1 MARYID
7 VRAILEERFKGSSYN
22 TIASTL
28 QCSKHS
34 VKDVIETAQ
43 VKGIVSRETI
53 PDVTDKELYKL
64 FFPDRNVQDEGIGE
78 VNYKK
83 VHKELSRKG
92 VTLEI
97 LHDEYVKDCG
107 EKGLISISYSSFT
120 RGYSAFTKK
129 KGYVSHLIHK
139 PGDRIE
145 VDWAGPT
152 LKYFDIRKGVYVT
165 VYLFVSDLVS
175 SRLVYIEPTLDM
187 KEMTWLQCNVNMY
200 NYYGGVTR
208 LIVCDN
214 LKTGVVQHPKEGDI
228 ILTWYY
234 ERLAEHYGTGI
245 VPCEVKK
252 PRQKNS
258 VENSVYEA
266 TMEIIGRLR
275 NIEFLSFDEV
285 KRAVA
290 EKVEEINNSPFE
302 HRTGTRRSNYE
313 EFEKPL
319 LKPLPV
325 VPFDIGTPYYNK
337 TVQPNSHVFVEKNWY
352 SFPYRYGAK
361 KVNAVVTAT
370 EVILYYEHMPPKRHL
385 KVIGGHAY
393 QYVTDIDDLPKAND
407 WREWGPDRFL
417 DWATEVGPSTLEVIK
432 RILSSR
438 VIVEQ
443 TFTTALSILSLTKS
457 HSKERIEEASREAL
471 TKVYSPRYKHIK
483 AILAQKKEK
492 ERAVTCS
499 TDTNTVKA
507 KGCLLG
513 KDYFKNT
520 GVEND

>member
-7 VRAILEERFKGSSYN
+7 VRAILEELFKGSSLN
-22 TIASTL
+22 SIASTL

-34 VKDVIETAQ
+34 VMDVRATAKE
-43 VKGIVSRETI
+43 KGIVSQETI
-53 PDVTDKELYKL
+53 PDVTDKELYRL
-64 FFPDRNVQDEGIGE
+64 FFPDRNVQDEGIGDVDYE
-78 VNYKK
+78 K
-83 VHKELSRKG
+83 VHRELTRKG
-92 VTLEI
+92 VTLTI
-97 LHDEYVKDCG
+97 LYDEYEKDCD
-107 EKGLISISYSSFT
+107 EKGLIAISYSSFT
-120 RGYSAFTKK
+120 RGYSTFTEK

-152 LKYFDIRKGVYVT
+152 LKYFDLRKGIYVT

-175 SRLVYIEPTLDM
+175 SRLVYVEPTLDM
-187 KEMTWLQCNVNMY
+187 KEMTWLQCHVNMF

-208 LIVCDN
+208 LLVCDN
-214 LKTGVVQHPKEGDI
+214 LKTGVVEHPKEGEI
-228 ILTWYY
+228 VLTWYY

-266 TMEIIGRLR
+266 TMEIIGKLR
-275 NIEFLSFDEV
+275 DVEFLSFDEV
-285 KRAVA
+285 KKAVA
-290 EKVEEINNSPFE
+290 EKVEEINNKPFQK
-302 HRTGTRRSNYE
+302 RTGTRRSNFE
-313 EFEKPL
+313 EFEKSL

-325 VPFDIGTPYYNK
+325 IPFDIGTPYSDK
-337 TVQPNSHVFVEKNWY
+337 TVQANSHVFIEKNWY
-352 SFPYRYGAK
+352 SFPSKYGAK
-361 KVNAVVTAT
+361 KVNVVVTAT
-370 EVILYYEHMPPKRHL
+370 EVILYYQHMPPKRHL
-385 KVIGGHAY
+385 KVTGGYTY
-393 QYVTDIDDLPKAND
+393 QYVTDIDDLPKN
-407 WREWGPDRFL
+407 REWRDWSPDRFL
-417 DWATEVGPSTLEVIK
+417 KWAADVGPSTLEVIK

-443 TFTTALSILSLTKS
+443 TFNTALSILSLTKS

-471 TKVYSPRYKHIK
+471 SKVNSPRYKHIK
-483 AILAQKKEK
+483 AILSQTKEK
-492 ERAVTCS
+492 ENTVSRTA
-499 TDTNTVKA
+499 DTNTVKA

-520 GVEND
+520 GVKK